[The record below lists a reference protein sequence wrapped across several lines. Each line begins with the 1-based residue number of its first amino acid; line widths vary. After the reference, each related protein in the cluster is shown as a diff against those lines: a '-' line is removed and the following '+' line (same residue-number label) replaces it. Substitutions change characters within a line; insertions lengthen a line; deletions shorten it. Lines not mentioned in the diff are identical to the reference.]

1 MKRREFITLLGGA
14 AAAWPLAARAQ
25 QPERMRRIGVLMG
38 YRANDSLGQ
47 TFAAVLVQGLG
58 ALDWREGSNLRIDWR
73 SSGGDDKL
81 YERYA
86 VELVADGPD
95 VLVAQSSPSVEA
107 LRRQTSTIPI
117 VFVIVTDPVGQG
129 LVASLAHP
137 SGNVTG
143 FSDFDPPIVGKWLQM
158 LTEITPRVATV
169 AVLYNPDSTPF
180 AGLILRA
187 IEAAAPSYS
196 VTVRAAPCRDDA
208 EIEAMMTGLAREER
222 GGVLAMPEIF
232 TAVHRDAIVTAAA
245 RHRLPAVYPNLL
257 SAAKDELMSYGI
269 DRLDLF
275 RRTAAYVDRILKG
288 ERPADLPVQNPTK
301 FELTINL
308 KTAKALG
315 VTIAPSL
322 LATADEVIE

>member
-1 MKRREFITLLGGA
+1 MQRRDFLGVLGGA
-14 AAAWPLAARAQ
+14 AAWPLMARAQ
-25 QPERMRRIGVLMG
+25 QPSAVRHIGVLMG
-38 YRANDSLGQ
+38 YRANDPLGQ
-47 TFAAVLVQGLG
+47 TFAAALVQGLG

-86 VELVADGPD
+86 AELVAVGPD
-95 VLVAQSSPSVEA
+95 VL
-107 LRRQTSTIPI
+107 
-117 VFVIVTDPVGQG
+117 VTDPVGQG

-196 VTVRAAPCRDDA
+196 VTVRAAPSRDDA

-257 SAAKDELMSYGI
+257 SAAKNELMSYGI